1 MRHLADSLFYR
12 LDSLRPPLM
21 FCLVLIGF
29 LSVCAFVGALVWL
42 LVFPEEHARAE
53 RLLIIAA
60 GCCFGAYLL
69 RNSYDAALR
78 RAFAAAKP
86 ERESN

>member
-29 LSVCAFVGALVWL
+29 LSVCAFVGGACLVTRFSRRTCESRK
-42 LVFPEEHARAE
+42 VAHHRS
-53 RLLIIAA
+53 RLLLRSLPAA
-60 GCCFGAYLL
+60 
-69 RNSYDAALR
+69 
-78 RAFAAAKP
+78 
-86 ERESN
+86 E